1 MSININKKAGY
12 EITEPPK
19 EPKSLFNDG
28 DTPEGDVSDCTVD
41 FVEGSDSN
49 LESGSTL
56 ATLIGKIKYFITH
69 PIASVINGIIIDT
82 TQSASYSGD
91 VKEIRYGV
99 DGNNPIKKTIGF
111 DIDDENTD
119 AEQSYSDT
127 FYTVPL
133 GGTAGQVLKKGS
145 NANGDYNWENERE
158 NELPSGGTN
167 GQLLSRVGTTGV
179 EWRGINAEDLSEVFP
194 KMILIDGNQIAML
207 SKYDQSSVFRAE
219 IQHVSDNKYNLV
231 VSRTSIY
238 QQNVTLK
245 FTPEYDVTGPQFSID
260 TDTPSQFVSD
270 YNPWINWYRSN
281 SGYFVE
287 IGWDYNS
294 ETSFTIPLVINEATV
309 DNSALYEVYDA
320 TPMITNVRA
329 NPSWGQSGGDLS
341 SIMIGNFKYTIP
353 SGGSIP
359 SPTSDKRI
367 LKCQNGSMSWDR
379 ITSVIQA
386 SDLYQLLMMS
396 PMAGQYVYPQM
407 KSVLSYYN
415 SDYYNKLCYY
425 EKGNNPLNR
434 RVVFCDFS
442 LTDNQ
447 DDTYTLKFHV
457 VNVSGSALSIRRML
471 PYNRCYMALEGC
483 EIQNRTINSSSVKYG
498 TYQSGQILN
507 PTDITADVGYTEG
520 VIDSVIMLLPSNPG
534 QFELPAGNALEIE
547 VVIGLPY
554 PMYLDASEVV
564 TYNNVTYVDCI
575 PYEFLITKITN
586 DALW

>member
-19 EPKSLFNDG
+19 EPKSLFSNG

-49 LESGSTL
+49 LVSGSSL

-133 GGTAGQVLKKGS
+133 GGLSGQVLKKNS
-145 NANGDYNWENERE
+145 NANGDYSWENEPE

-179 EWRGINAEDLSEVFP
+179 EWRGINAEDLSDVFP
-194 KMILIDGNQIAML
+194 KMIMIGNSVIAML
-207 SKYDQSSVFRAE
+207 SKYDQSSSFRAE

-231 VSRTSIY
+231 VSRTGIY
-238 QQNVTLK
+238 QQAAILK
-245 FTPEYDVTGPQFSID
+245 FAPQYDQTGPEFSID
-260 TDTPSQFVSD
+260 MDTPSQFVTD
-270 YNPWINWYRSN
+270 YNPWVDWYYTN
-281 SGYFVE
+281 AGYFVE

-294 ETSFTIPLVINEATV
+294 ETSFTIPLIINEAVV
-309 DNSALYEVYDA
+309 DNSNLYEMYNRTA
-320 TPMITNVRA
+320 SITNVRA
-329 NPSWGQSGGDLS
+329 NPSWGQTGGDLS
-341 SIMIGNFKYTIP
+341 SIMIGNYKYNIP
-353 SGGSIP
+353 SGGNIP

-367 LKCQNGSMSWDR
+367 LKCQSGVMIWDR

-396 PMAGQYVYPQM
+396 PLAGQYVYPQM
-407 KSVLSYYN
+407 KSVLAYYN

-447 DDTYTLKFHV
+447 NDTYTLKFHV
-457 VNVSGSALSIRRML
+457 VNVSGSALNIRRML

-483 EIQNRTINSSSVKYG
+483 EIQNRTINSTSVKYG

-534 QFELPAGNALEIE
+534 QFDLPANNALEIE

-564 TYNNVTYVDCI
+564 TYNNVTYSDCI